1 MKKTIILGVCGGVA
15 AYKAVELARLLIK
28 NNFIVRVVMTK
39 AAMKFITPLTFQAVT
54 NNPVLTDQ
62 EFWNNQSGNGMDHIN
77 LSRDADLILIAP
89 ASANFLAKLNSG
101 ICDDILTNICA
112 ARSCDLF
119 VCPAMNSFMY
129 HNPPNLKNMDSLKKH
144 GVFFIRPELGIQA
157 CGENGMGRLS
167 QPIFIFSEIEKYFS
181 F

>member
-1 MKKTIILGVCGGVA
+1 MKKYYYTWSMWGVA
-15 AYKAVELARLLIK
+15 AYKAVELARILIK

-89 ASANFLAKLNSG
+89 ASANFIAKLNSG
-101 ICDDILTNICA
+101 ICDD
-112 ARSCDLF
+112 
-119 VCPAMNSFMY
+119 Y
-129 HNPPNLKNMDSLKKH
+129 
-144 GVFFIRPELGIQA
+144 
-157 CGENGMGRLS
+157 
-167 QPIFIFSEIEKYFS
+167 
-181 F
+181 